1 MKYRDHAEILPLL
14 EGAGESWAHVKDDDT
29 RHELRTT
36 LAFGFAE
43 INGASALLQWL
54 VRGHGEGRP
63 IFALLNEA
71 ARDIDEDGP
80 NCSPVARR
88 RAAMPSNN
96 YHAYAEILPEL
107 DGFDFTGKPLPPE
120 HRDRLDMTL
129 TLATMEANG
138 AAALLEWLTRE
149 HAKGRPLNALL
160 DAAFT
165 QIDDDGRHLQRLRA
179 QLGGSH
185 AKR

>member
-1 MKYRDHAEILPLL
+1 
-14 EGAGESWAHVKDDDT
+14 
-29 RHELRTT
+29 
-36 LAFGFAE
+36 
-43 INGASALLQWL
+43 
-54 VRGHGEGRP
+54 
-63 IFALLNEA
+63 
-71 ARDIDEDGP
+71 
-80 NCSPVARR
+80 
-88 RAAMPSNN
+88 MPSNN
-96 YHAYAEILPEL
+96 YHAYAEILPAL
-107 DGFDFTGKPLPPE
+107 DGLAFTGKPLPPE
-120 HRDRLDMTL
+120 HAARLDMTL

-165 QIDDDGRHLQRLRA
+165 QIDEDGRHLQRLRA

>member
-1 MKYRDHAEILPLL
+1 
-14 EGAGESWAHVKDDDT
+14 
-29 RHELRTT
+29 
-36 LAFGFAE
+36 
-43 INGASALLQWL
+43 
-54 VRGHGEGRP
+54 
-63 IFALLNEA
+63 
-71 ARDIDEDGP
+71 
-80 NCSPVARR
+80 
-88 RAAMPSNN
+88 MPSSS

-107 DGFDFTGKPLPPE
+107 DGFAFTGKPLPPE